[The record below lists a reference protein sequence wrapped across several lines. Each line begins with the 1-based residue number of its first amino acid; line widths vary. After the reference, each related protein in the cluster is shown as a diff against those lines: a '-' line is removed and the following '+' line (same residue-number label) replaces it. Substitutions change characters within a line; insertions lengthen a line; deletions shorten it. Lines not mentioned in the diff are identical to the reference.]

1 MNEFFDINRF
11 FKLVRK
17 EYSERLPVI
26 LKIAVIFSL
35 LLIGFWVSV
44 IVFNGSE
51 VSAQARVLYI
61 YAATFLSMLMA
72 PFNLYKSYNHPKKG
86 IDYIVLPASAMEKFL
101 SMLLNSVIVLP
112 LATFLGVLLADTLIA
127 TVNPSLFEGFAIAK
141 LGTLGVVA
149 EKYGEAVII
158 QLGFIF
164 GNFLFIKNKVF
175 KTLMS
180 AAGLYILFA
189 MVIMLLL
196 TTVFKSDFEALQ
208 NMNTSIKVESIS
220 ELGNITGSE
229 GLTSLLKG
237 FYYSVVV
244 IFYVICPVAFLGGTF
259 YKMKTQQY

>member
-26 LKIAVIFSL
+26 LKIAAIFSL

-44 IVFNGSE
+44 IVFNGGE
-51 VSAQARVLYI
+51 VSAKARVLYI
-61 YAATFLSMLMA
+61 FAATFLSMLMA

-86 IDYIVLPASAMEKFL
+86 IDYIVLPASSMEKFL
-101 SMLLNSVIVLP
+101 SMLLNSLIVLP
-112 LATFLGVLLADTLIA
+112 LATFFGVLLADTLIA
-127 TVNPSLFEGFAIAK
+127 TVNPSLFEGYAIAH
-141 LGTLGVVA
+141 LGSLGVVA
-149 EKYGEAVII
+149 EKYGEAVIV

-164 GNFLFIKNKVF
+164 GNFLFIKNKIF

-189 MVIMLLL
+189 MVIMFLL

-208 NMNTSIKVESIS
+208 NMNANINATSIS
-220 ELGNITGSE
+220 ELAEITDAQGI
-229 GLTSLLKG
+229 TSILKG
-237 FYYSVVV
+237 FYYTIVV
-244 IFYVICPVAFLGGTF
+244 IFYFICPVAFLGGTF